1 LEQVIVNLVVNAR
14 DAMPHGGKL
23 TIETANVDVG
33 EGDREGDPAAVP
45 VVESGAYVMLV
56 VSDTG
61 TGMDAET
68 KARMFEPFFTTKPKG
83 QGTGLGLAT
92 VYGIVKQS
100 GGYVLVDSEPGH
112 GTTFKIYL
120 ARVVADVDSQ
130 PASPDVRRL
139 NGSETVLLVEDQ
151 QQVRELTKRLLEG
164 RGYRV
169 LVAAS
174 GPEALRL
181 AERHAGQIQLLVTD
195 VVMPGMSGREV
206 GLLLA
211 PTHRDMRVLYLSGYP
226 DPSVVDQGVLAPGT
240 PFLQKPFTSEGLA
253 RKVRE
258 VLDGPTST

>member
-1 LEQVIVNLVVNAR
+1 
-14 DAMPHGGKL
+14 
-23 TIETANVDVG
+23 
-33 EGDREGDPAAVP
+33 
-45 VVESGAYVMLV
+45 MLV

-61 TGMDAET
+61 TGMDVDT

-100 GGYVLVDSEPGH
+100 GGYIWVESEPGH
-112 GTTFKIYL
+112 GTTFKVYL
-120 ARVVADVDSQ
+120 PRVDADVDPQS
-130 PASPDVRRL
+130 ASPEIRRL

-151 QQVRELTKRLLEG
+151 DQVRELTKRLLEA

-181 AERHAGQIQLLVTD
+181 AEQHAGQIRLLVTD

-258 VLDGPTST
+258 VLDGPTSP